1 MTDTAIIGGTG
12 FDRLAGFEVD
22 RREAVSTR
30 YGDPSGPLVFGRIAG
45 RALVFLPRHGMD
57 HAIPPHRVNY
67 RANIRALK
75 KVGVKQI
82 IALFAVGGI
91 SDPFTTGTIVIPD
104 QIIDYTWGRRH
115 TFFDDQTDPLK
126 HIDFSTP
133 YSEPL
138 RREIIAAAK
147 KAGVDLVTGATYAAT
162 QGPRLETAAEIDRLE
177 RDGAGIVGM
186 TGMPEAALARE
197 LDLEYAAISVVVNP
211 AAGRGEA
218 GIRIEMIA
226 KNIES
231 GAEKVLA
238 ILRNL
243 SPGARTPDQP
253 SGANSRG

>member
-1 MTDTAIIGGTG
+1 MTD
-12 FDRLAGFEVD
+12 
-22 RREAVSTR
+22 
-30 YGDPSGPLVFGRIAG
+30 
-45 RALVFLPRHGMD
+45 
-57 HAIPPHRVNY
+57 
-67 RANIRALK
+67 
-75 KVGVKQI
+75 
-82 IALFAVGGI
+82 
-91 SDPFTTGTIVIPD
+91 
-104 QIIDYTWGRRH
+104 
-115 TFFDDQTDPLK
+115 
-126 HIDFSTP
+126 
-133 YSEPL
+133 
-138 RREIIAAAK
+138 
-147 KAGVDLVTGATYAAT
+147 ATYAAT

-197 LDLEYAAISVVVNP
+197 IDLEYAAISVVVNP
-211 AAGRGEA
+211 AAGRSGA